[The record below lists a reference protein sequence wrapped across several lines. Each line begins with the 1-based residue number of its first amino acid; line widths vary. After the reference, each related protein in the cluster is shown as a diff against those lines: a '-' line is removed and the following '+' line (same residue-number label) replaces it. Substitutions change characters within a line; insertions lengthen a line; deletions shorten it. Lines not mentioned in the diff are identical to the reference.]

1 MSLGV
6 SRDFSFK
13 GKHPRAGLGFF
24 PRVVTP
30 RVDRG
35 FAWEQVPPLLA
46 RSFPWAL
53 GDLETPNVF

>member
-13 GKHPRAGLGFF
+13 GEHPRAGL
-24 PRVVTP
+24 VTP

-35 FAWEQVPPLLA
+35 FAWEQVSPLLA
-46 RSFPWAL
+46 RRFPWAL
-53 GDLETPNVF
+53 GNLEIPNVF